1 MSGPW
6 PGRLGLVALLW
17 LLGGRAGLLV
27 GLALVVYDA
36 VRSPSP
42 RELLVGSVVL
52 LAAVPLAVLVRGLP
66 TRATLGP
73 DVAAGN
79 LVAHVLAG
87 LGLALLVL
95 GVLRDVRVGRPAAHY
110 PAGERALVLRR
121 PDPANGD
128 RTP

>member
-6 PGRLGLVALLW
+6 PGRLALVALLW
-17 LLGGRAGLLV
+17 LLGGRAGLLA

-95 GVLRDVRVGRPAAHY
+95 GVLRDVRVGRPAAPD

-121 PDPANGD
+121 PDPSNGD

>member
-6 PGRLGLVALLW
+6 PGRLALVALLW
-17 LLGGRAGLLV
+17 LLGGRAGLLA

-95 GVLRDVRVGRPAAHY
+95 GVLRDVRV
-110 PAGERALVLRR
+110 LRR

>member
-6 PGRLGLVALLW
+6 PGRLALVALLW

-95 GVLRDVRVGRPAAHY
+95 GVLRDVRVGRPAAHD

>member
-66 TRATLGP
+66 TSATLGP

-95 GVLRDVRVGRPAAHY
+95 GVLRDVRVGRPAA
-110 PAGERALVLRR
+110 PDPGGERALVLRR
-121 PDPANGD
+121 PDPPNGD